1 MEGLPCVFCIVGNYS
16 RRRRRMEE
24 KMKINILKDTMA
36 EMPYTEVEKL
46 AQKGAVVREICPE
59 FVGES
64 VLADLEPTFLKGEE
78 IGRWCMGEAEDKH
91 LIPNGYVGDPAG
103 SVYVK
108 SRLRAVDELIAKDIR
123 NLIQTRCAQKTC
135 AEMEKK

>member
-1 MEGLPCVFCIVGNYS
+1 MEGLPCVFFIVGNYS

-24 KMKINILKDTMA
+24 KMKINILKDPMA

>member
-1 MEGLPCVFCIVGNYS
+1 
-16 RRRRRMEE
+16 
-24 KMKINILKDTMA
+24 MKINILKDTMA

-108 SRLRAVDELIAKDIR
+108 SRLREVDELIAKDIR
-123 NLIQTRCAQKTC
+123 NLIQTCCAQKTC
-135 AEMEKK
+135 TEMEKK

>member
-59 FVGES
+59 FVGRACLRTWS
-64 VLADLEPTFLKGEE
+64 PPFLRVRKSADGAWARRRT
-78 IGRWCMGEAEDKH
+78 
-91 LIPNGYVGDPAG
+91 
-103 SVYVK
+103 S
-108 SRLRAVDELIAKDIR
+108 
-123 NLIQTRCAQKTC
+123 T
-135 AEMEKK
+135 